1 MPQFNL
7 LLLPLL
13 GGFIFASL
21 WHPTKY
27 YTQRADTYRL
37 IFTASVTGA
46 VFLFLACVIVSLLT
60 YLVPS
65 VCQPIN
71 RLWHDVFPYANSGR
85 ATLAFAMGAF
95 LWWPA
100 NKKCSDTAAVSRA
113 ILSKR
118 DPLELLL
125 RRALGEVKLVS
136 VTLKSGKVYVGTIQS
151 NFNPAYPMEHVSML
165 PAFSGYRDKI
175 TKKMELTL
183 SYFEALKPAREK
195 LLEIDREILQMLDQ
209 EISKEN
215 MRKSQKKLEERK
227 NILQDYEVVLPIDEL
242 QSVNIFH
249 VNLYKRQSEFTLGIQ
264 SDVKTDRSP
273 QGGREESQQPESAPP
288 RS

>member
-21 WHPTKY
+21 WYPTKY

-46 VFLFLACVIVSLLT
+46 AFLFLACVIVSLLN

-65 VCQPIN
+65 LCQPID

-100 NKKCSDTAAVSRA
+100 NKRCNDTAAISRA
-113 ILSKR
+113 ILSKG

-125 RRALGEVKLVS
+125 RRALGEGKLVS
-136 VTLKSGKVYVGTIQS
+136 ITLKSGKVYVGSIQS
-151 NFNPAYPMEHVSML
+151 NFNPAYPMESVSIL
-165 PAFSGYRDKI
+165 PAFSGYRDEV
-175 TKKMELTL
+175 TKTMELTL
-183 SYFEALKPAREK
+183 SYVEALKPVRNK
-195 LLEIDREILQMLDQ
+195 LLELDQ
-209 EISKEN
+209 DTVRAIEQRPNISKKELTKLFQEK
-215 MRKSQKKLEERK
+215 RKTRRQ
-227 NILQDYEVVLPIDEL
+227 ITQDYEIVLPVDEL
-242 QSVNIFH
+242 QSVNVF
-249 VNLYKRQSEFTLGIQ
+249 VNLYESRSQFAMNAEA
-264 SDVKTDRSP
+264 KTAGNQDDKA
-273 QGGREESQQPESAPP
+273 GH
-288 RS
+288 

>member
-46 VFLFLACVIVSLLT
+46 VFLFLACVIVSLLS

-65 VCQPIN
+65 VCQPID

-100 NKKCSDTAAVSRA
+100 NKGCSDTAAISRA

-125 RRALGEVKLVS
+125 RRALGEGKLVS
-136 VTLKSGKVYVGTIQS
+136 VTLKSGKVYVGTVQS

-165 PAFSGYRDKI
+165 PAFSGYRDET

-183 SYFEALKPAREK
+183 SYVEALKPVREK
-195 LLEIDREILQMLDQ
+195 LLELNKDILQILGQD
-209 EISKEN
+209 ISKKN
-215 MRKSQKKLEERK
+215 IRKSQKMLEARK
-227 NILQDYEVVLPIDEL
+227 SILQEYEVVLPVDEL
-242 QSVNIFH
+242 QSVNIFD
-249 VNLYKRQSEFTLGIQ
+249 VDLYKKQSEFAIGVK
-264 SDVKTDRSP
+264 SDDKTD
-273 QGGREESQQPESAPP
+273 QAQQVGREESQRPESSPP
-288 RS
+288 LS